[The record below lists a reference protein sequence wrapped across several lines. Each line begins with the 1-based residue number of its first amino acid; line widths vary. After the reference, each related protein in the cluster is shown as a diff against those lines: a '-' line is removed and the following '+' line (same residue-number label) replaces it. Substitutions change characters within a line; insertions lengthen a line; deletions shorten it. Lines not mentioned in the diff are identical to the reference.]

1 MDEIVFDSGALDGT
15 CNSFALRKASRH
27 LTALYDR
34 QLSSVGIRA
43 TQFTILQKLKSKSD
57 LSIRTLAELMG
68 MDRTTLSANLK
79 PLVRDGLVDVVGSAA
94 DRRRKVVTITAAGEA
109 LFARALPLWQKA
121 QQQFESDFGVSRAA
135 ELRALSRAVVDVA
148 PRH

>member
-1 MDEIVFDSGALDGT
+1 MDDVAFDSRDLDGT

-43 TQFTILQKLKSKSD
+43 TQFTILQKLKSRTD
-57 LSIRTLAELMG
+57 LSIRTLADVMG
-68 MDRTTLSANLK
+68 MDRTTLSTNLK
-79 PLVRDGLVDVVGSAA
+79 PLVRDQLVDVTESAS
-94 DRRRKVVTITAAGEA
+94 DRRRKVVTITPAGDA
-109 LFARALPLWQKA
+109 LFDRAFPLWQGA
-121 QQQFESDFGVSRAA
+121 QRQFEAEFGADRAA
-135 ELRALSRAVVDVA
+135 DLRALTRDVVRVS